1 MCKEKLLICTPKT
14 AGPRGK
20 EERSQEESN
29 SMILLRGKINYCNY
43 RLLST
48 SSSNSLFDSRKTIVD
63 MLSFKSTAF
72 FDGRGGSNIG
82 GRVALSISDV
92 RTLCHWVESAKLV
105 LGGGG
110 RVVPG
115 LSQIP
120 GGASSCSGISSDRC
134 LELFG

>member
-1 MCKEKLLICTPKT
+1 MCKEKLLICTLKT

-29 SMILLRGKINYCNY
+29 SMILLREKKVTAITDCCL
-43 RLLST
+43 RLQTVFLTLGRRLSICYH
-48 SSSNSLFDSRKTIVD
+48 LSRQ
-63 MLSFKSTAF
+63 L

-92 RTLCHWVESAKLV
+92 RTLCHWLESAKLV

-120 GGASSCSGISSDRC
+120 GGASSCSGISSEGC
-134 LELFG
+134 LGLFG

>member
-1 MCKEKLLICTPKT
+1 MYKEKLLICTPKT

-20 EERSQEESN
+20 EGRSQEESN
-29 SMILLRGKINYCNY
+29 SMILLRGKINHCNY

-48 SSSNSLFDSRKTIVD
+48 SSSNCLFDSRKTIVD

-82 GRVALSISDV
+82 GRVALSISD
-92 RTLCHWVESAKLV
+92 WVESAKLV

-120 GGASSCSGISSDRC
+120 GGASSCSGISSEGC

>member
-1 MCKEKLLICTPKT
+1 
-14 AGPRGK
+14 
-20 EERSQEESN
+20 
-29 SMILLRGKINYCNY
+29 MILLRGKINYCNY

-48 SSSNSLFDSRKTIVD
+48 SSSNCLFDSRKTIVD

-120 GGASSCSGISSDRC
+120 GGASSCSGISSEGC